1 MKRIKEYLK
10 EENLTIDEL
19 IARIKEYDIFATK
32 YMNPMEFLKNP
43 KMSGYPL
50 DDLIFLASVLRLLG
64 IEAKEIIDMKEILKK
79 AQAKLEEENTK
90 MIKEMLKQYSE
101 QLKGVN

>member
-10 EENLTIDEL
+10 EESLTIDEL
-19 IARIKEYDIFATK
+19 IARIKAYDIFAFK

-43 KMSGYPL
+43 MMSGYPL

-79 AQAKLEEENTK
+79 AQVKLEEENIK
-90 MIKEMLKQYSE
+90 MIQEAFK